1 MGSDVGEPVPRSA
14 PADFDGPAA
23 NGKRSTTDI
32 IGTILFTVMSISL
45 SVIGFTA
52 ASMSD
57 GIDVLFSPMD
67 YDGNLCGSKFKDK
80 ADMTDFPSLVFVN
93 TLGGGVCVK
102 KCPEFEDLVDVRTL
116 LTFNGVYQEDGDM
129 NVTLKDD
136 YVSVANYSKAK
147 RLMICNPTTCPTD
160 PKISW
165 NSTGINMDEGFAT
178 YAVSTFEIVKHR
190 CLADPRALREITKQ
204 VADTTEDT
212 ITNQILDK
220 AGIGNFINHLY
231 ADLFVARYYIFL
243 IGFLLSMFI
252 GLVYTQLLRLPGV
265 VGLMVW
271 GSIFGTFAILIGT
284 GVFIYQ
290 QAVKWDEEEPQV
302 TENNTIKWTKGLAY
316 FLWIIAGLA
325 FLVLLFLRKSI
336 MLAIAVMKQAARAIG
351 AMPVITFFPL
361 GQGFLTAAAIILW
374 MYYAISLAA
383 VGDIEFTDIPGT
395 ELQRP
400 VYNFSKF
407 QERAG
412 WYFIFCLFWIVE
424 YMKASTQLVIAL
436 CVSKWYFTR
445 DKSKIGT
452 TTFTSSYWTCLRYH
466 SGTAAIGSL
475 LVAIVRL
482 IRAMVAYVQKK
493 AKGFDNK
500 IGQAILCCCQCC
512 LWCFEKLLRFINKNA
527 YIQTAIFGTSFCTSA
542 KEAFFLILRNARRV
556 ASLSYVSALLI
567 FVGRVFIAILTTCA
581 AYIIISSYVDQA
593 EIHSPVGPAALV
605 FLIALVVG
613 DMFLD
618 LFEMATE
625 TILQCF
631 IADEE
636 MFDGDGGYADG
647 DLRKWFDDHEK
658 KEKEIMGSS

>member
-1 MGSDVGEPVPRSA
+1 MGSDAGEPVPRSA

-23 NGKRSTTDI
+23 NGNRSTTDI
-32 IGTILFTVMSISL
+32 IGTILFSLMTISL

-52 ASMSD
+52 ASMSK
-57 GIDVLFSPMD
+57 GTEVLFNPMD
-67 YDGNLCGSKFKDK
+67 YDGNLCGSKFGNKT
-80 ADMTDFPSLVFVN
+80 DMTDFPSMVFVN
-93 TLGGGVCVK
+93 NIGGGVCVK
-102 KCPEFEDLVDVRTL
+102 ECPEFDALVDIRTL
-116 LTFNGVYQEDGDM
+116 LTYNGVYQEEGDV
-129 NVTLKDD
+129 NVTLKAD
-136 YVSVANYSKAK
+136 YVSVANYSQAK
-147 RLMICNPTTCPTD
+147 RLRTCNKTTCPTD
-160 PKISW
+160 PASSW
-165 NSTGINMDEGFAT
+165 TSEGINMDEGFAT

-190 CLADPRALREITKQ
+190 CLANPEALLKIMDQ
-204 VADTTEDT
+204 VANTTEDSLT
-212 ITNQILDK
+212 DQVLDK

-231 ADLFVARYYIFL
+231 ADLFVARYYVFL

-271 GSIFGTFAILIGT
+271 GSIFGTFAILIGS
-284 GVFIYQ
+284 GYFVYL
-290 QAVKWDEEEPQV
+290 QAVSWDEEVPQV
-302 TENNTIKWTKGLAY
+302 TEDNTIKATKALAY

-351 AMPVITFFPL
+351 AMPIITFFPL
-361 GQGFLTAAAIILW
+361 AQGFLVAAFIILW
-374 MYYAISLAA
+374 MYYAINLAA
-383 VGDIEFTDIPGT
+383 VGEIEFTDVPGT
-395 ELQRP
+395 SVQRP
-400 VYNFSKF
+400 VYNFSQF

-412 WYFIFCLFWIVE
+412 WYFLFCLFWFVE
-424 YMKASTQLVIAL
+424 YMKAITQLVIAL

-452 TTFTSSYWTCLRYH
+452 TTFISSYWTTWRYH
-466 SGTAAIGSL
+466 AGTAAVGSL

-581 AYIIISSYVDQA
+581 AYIIISTYVDQA
-593 EIHSPVGPAALV
+593 DIHSPVGPSAMV

-636 MFDGDGGYADG
+636 MFAGDSGYADG
-647 DLRKWFDDHEK
+647 DLRKWFSDHEK
-658 KEKEIMGSS
+658 KEKELMGSS